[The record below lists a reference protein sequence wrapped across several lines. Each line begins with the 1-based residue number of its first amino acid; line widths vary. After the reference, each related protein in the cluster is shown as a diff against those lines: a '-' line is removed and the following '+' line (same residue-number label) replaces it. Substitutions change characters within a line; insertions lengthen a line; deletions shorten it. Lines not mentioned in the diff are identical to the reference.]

1 MKMRIGLISSARE
14 DGTQLKDS
22 FPEMTILHGKN
33 IIEFFKL
40 HGHQTLQALVFYNL
54 SEPEKEFPSHL
65 NYIRGKSNF
74 KKVPIALLSEKALF
88 FLKPI
93 SDPQVRFYTT
103 EGGLFLVLI
112 NFFNAVLEKGKL
124 ESLIS
129 VQRIEEEFQKTL
141 QDKLGQGT
149 VFVSRQV
156 TSEEARKSF
165 FAQRSGEVSTNL
177 VWMKFSLRILDEG
190 SEVFKSNFVGLSDSE
205 LEEAGE
211 KILEKAFEDFQFR
224 LDQSLKDGGAVH
236 FLPSDQL
243 QVMDRSPFLKTSKS
257 NFIVFD
263 SGICSIMMELIR
275 YI

>member
-1 MKMRIGLISSARE
+1 
-14 DGTQLKDS
+14 
-22 FPEMTILHGKN
+22 
-33 IIEFFKL
+33 
-40 HGHQTLQALVFYNL
+40 
-54 SEPEKEFPSHL
+54 
-65 NYIRGKSNF
+65 
-74 KKVPIALLSEKALF
+74 
-88 FLKPI
+88 
-93 SDPQVRFYTT
+93 
-103 EGGLFLVLI
+103 LFLALI

-224 LDQSLKDGGAVH
+224 LDQSLKDGGAVR

-263 SGICSIMMELIR
+263 SGICSILMELIR

>member
-1 MKMRIGLISSARE
+1 MKMRIGLISSVRE
-14 DGTQLKDS
+14 DSTQLKES
-22 FPEMTILHGKN
+22 FPEMTILQAKN
-33 IIEFFKL
+33 ILEFFQL

-54 SEPEKEFPSHL
+54 PELEKEFPSHL
-65 NYIRGKSNF
+65 NYIRGKNNF
-74 KKVPIALLSEKALF
+74 KELPIALLSEKPLF
-88 FLKPI
+88 FLRPI
-93 SDPQVRFYTT
+93 SDPRVRFYTT
-103 EGGLFLVLI
+103 EGGLFLALI

-129 VQRIEEEFQKTL
+129 IQRIEEDFQKTL
-141 QDKLGQGT
+141 QEKLGQGT
-149 VFVSRQV
+149 TFVSRQV
-156 TSEEARKSF
+156 TSDEARKSF

-190 SEVFKSNFVGLSDSE
+190 SEVFKSNFIGLSESE

-211 KILEKAFEDFQFR
+211 RILEKAFEDFQFR
-224 LDQSLKDGGAVH
+224 LDQSLKDGGAVR

-263 SGICSIMMELIR
+263 SGICSILMELIR